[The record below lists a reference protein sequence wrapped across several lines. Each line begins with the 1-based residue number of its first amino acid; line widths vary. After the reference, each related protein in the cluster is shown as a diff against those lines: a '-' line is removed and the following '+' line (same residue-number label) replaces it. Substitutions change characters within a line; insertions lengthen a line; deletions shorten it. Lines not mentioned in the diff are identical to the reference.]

1 MKKNLLVMWLIFGLI
16 IIFAPRP
23 SQADQDKEIIYVPE
37 IEVIVLNKTV
47 SARIKERVEFTNFYP
62 GDNMNTNTMTSTGHT
77 ISDFQVNDNGWYTW
91 HGKVVI
97 ATATTTCIEVQ
108 TGACGNFNEEK
119 DTHHYFD
126 LYDVVE
132 IIFEGEHYQAV
143 VLSSCGAC
151 NWDEELQR
159 VDIFV
164 SDSYY
169 DFGKVKGGIIY

>member
-1 MKKNLLVMWLIFGLI
+1 MKKKIIISWMIFGAI
-16 IIFAPRP
+16 VVFAPRP
-23 SQADQDKEIIYVPE
+23 SQAEVIVETVYVPE
-37 IEVIVLNKTV
+37 IEVIVLHKNV

-77 ISDFQVNDNGWYTW
+77 ISDFQVNENGWYTW
-91 HGKVVI
+91 QGKVVV
-97 ATATTTCIEVQ
+97 ATATTLCLEVEN
-108 TGACGNFNEEK
+108 GPCGKFNEQK

-132 IIFEGEHYQAV
+132 IIFGGEHYQAV

-151 NWDEELQR
+151 NWDEALQR

-164 SDSYY
+164 AGSDY